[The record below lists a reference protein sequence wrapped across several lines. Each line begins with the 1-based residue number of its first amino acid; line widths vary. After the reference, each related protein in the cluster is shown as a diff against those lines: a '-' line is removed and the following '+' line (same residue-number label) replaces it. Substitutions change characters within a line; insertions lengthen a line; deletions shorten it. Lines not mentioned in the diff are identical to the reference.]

1 MKIVESLSLAIENK
15 DKKILYLYRLTQCQI
30 INGLAFGIEV
40 ERQDLIDG
48 SLTNI
53 ERDSV
58 DIISTKEEK
67 VRDILYLLYKNNVS
81 PIHLI
86 DVIGT
91 YVDECVEDF
100 NSEEALVGSI

>member
-15 DKKILYLYRLTQCQI
+15 DKKILYLYRLTQCQT
-30 INGLAFGIEV
+30 INGQAFGIEV
-40 ERQDLIDG
+40 ERQDLIG
-48 SLTNI
+48 GVLTNI

-58 DIISTKEEK
+58 DVISTKEEK
-67 VRDILYLLYKNNVS
+67 VKDILNLLYKNNVS

-86 DVIGT
+86 EVIGT

-100 NSEEALVGSI
+100 NCEEALVGSM